1 MSRITAFGRV
11 FLLCAC
17 LAGMSAL
24 SACRKAEPPPV
35 PTLRSEALLEILRLL
50 DMKDYRAA
58 LPKIERYQELD
69 ETNAFLGELRNI
81 VVSNMVLSDAGK
93 LASSG
98 DLEGAVRK
106 IDEAMAK
113 YGNLDGLVKG
123 REQCMTVLEIRNRI
137 RALRQP
143 CTGAVM
149 ADLSRK
155 LLADGQRT
163 GDPII
168 INFARQKLSDSVVM
182 RKLEYDYAGFLIY
195 ADARDEFENGNLSM
209 AMPLYALL
217 AAEGNFPYE
226 IARLTE
232 NDLYTFHGPEEG
244 KEAKKRSG
252 QFQGETGSM
261 KKGEASSL
269 AKTKPNNKKTTT
281 ERNKK

>member
-1 MSRITAFGRV
+1 MSKIAAFGRV
-11 FLLCAC
+11 FLVCAC
-17 LAGMSAL
+17 LAGVFAL
-24 SACRKAEPPPV
+24 SACGKPQPPPV
-35 PTLRSEALLEILRLL
+35 PSFRSEALLEILRLM

-81 VVSNMVLSDAGK
+81 AVSNMVLSEAGK

-98 DLEGAVRK
+98 DLEGAVRR

-113 YGNLDGLVKG
+113 YGNLSGLVKG
-123 REQCMTVLEIRNRI
+123 REQCTTVLEIRNRI
-137 RALRQP
+137 RALRRP

-163 GDPII
+163 GDQSIVD
-168 INFARQKLSDSVVM
+168 FARQKLSNSVIM

-195 ADARDEFENGNLSM
+195 ADARDEFDAGNLSV
-209 AMPLYALL
+209 AMPLYVLL
-217 AAEGNFPYE
+217 AAEGNFPFE
-226 IARLTE
+226 VARLTE

-244 KEAKKRSG
+244 KGTKK
-252 QFQGETGSM
+252 Q
-261 KKGEASSL
+261 
-269 AKTKPNNKKTTT
+269 
-281 ERNKK
+281 